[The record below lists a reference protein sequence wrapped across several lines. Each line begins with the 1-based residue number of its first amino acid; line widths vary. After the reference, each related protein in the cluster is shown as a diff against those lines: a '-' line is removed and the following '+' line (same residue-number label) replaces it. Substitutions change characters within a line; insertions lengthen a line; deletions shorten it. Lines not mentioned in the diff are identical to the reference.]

1 MEDESKVG
9 DHGTESD
16 RSETDKK
23 QTSTQFAKASIDKD
37 GSNGVG
43 AEVESMDAGE
53 TKTESEKT
61 KELLVRANA
70 FRDGA
75 IQIFINLAKAKYDEG
90 QKEHGGFLVTDVSF
104 QDMEAEVIDLW
115 FYIQAM
121 KSKAYI
127 VCKEQRDV
135 LFHNR
140 VKDTD
145 QEQTD

>member
-1 MEDESKVG
+1 MEDESKVRG
-9 DHGTESD
+9 DGSNTD
-16 RSETDKK
+16 RSETSEK

-37 GSNGVG
+37 GSNGIG

-53 TKTESEKT
+53 TETKSKKTE
-61 KELLVRANA
+61 ELLLRANA

-75 IQIFINLAKAKYDEG
+75 IQIFMNLAKAKYDAG
-90 QKEHGGFLVTDVSF
+90 QAEHGGFLVTDVSF
-104 QDMEAEVIDLW
+104 SDMEAEVIDLW

-127 VCKEQRDV
+127 ICKDQRDA

-145 QEQTD
+145 NK